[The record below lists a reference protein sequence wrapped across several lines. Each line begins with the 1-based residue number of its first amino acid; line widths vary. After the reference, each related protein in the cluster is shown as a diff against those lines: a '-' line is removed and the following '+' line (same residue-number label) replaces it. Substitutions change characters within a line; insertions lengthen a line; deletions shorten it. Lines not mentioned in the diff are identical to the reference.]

1 MDTTFGQELAQQNTG
16 TTQPRRQWLTALL
29 AAAIAALILMAGPG
43 LWLLLRSDTPG
54 DDSAGAGFARD
65 MSMHHI
71 QAVEMA
77 LIAQERTDDPEIRI
91 LATDI
96 IITQTGQIGQMRGWL
111 DAWGVPPNS
120 SDLPMTWMGHPV
132 EGRMPGMAS
141 PEEVAQLREL
151 PVPEMEE
158 LFLQLMIVHHQSGVD
173 MAQAVLDRSDNSTV
187 EFLAGRMV
195 QSQQKEIDV
204 MNDLLERKGFER
216 VPEEPAMDKD
226 DEHIHH

>member
-1 MDTTFGQELAQQNTG
+1 MDTTFGQELAQQKTG
-16 TTQPRRQWLTALL
+16 STQPRPQWLTALSIVT
-29 AAAIAALILMAGPG
+29 IAAVILMAGFA
-43 LWLLLRSDTPG
+43 LWLLLRSDTPA
-54 DDSAGAGFARD
+54 DNSAEAGFARD

-77 LIAQERTDDPEIRI
+77 LITQERTEDPEIRV

-111 DAWGVPPNS
+111 DAWHLPPNS
-120 SDLPMTWMGHPV
+120 ADLPMTWMGHPV

-151 PVPEMEE
+151 PEPEMDA

-195 QSQQKEIDV
+195 DSQQKEIDV
-204 MNDLLERKGFER
+204 MNDMLERRGSEP
-216 VPEEPAMDKD
+216 VTEEPVMDGEE
-226 DEHIHH
+226 EHGQH

>member
-1 MDTTFGQELAQQNTG
+1 MDTTFGQELAQQKTG
-16 TTQPRRQWLTALL
+16 STQPRPQWLTALSIVT
-29 AAAIAALILMAGPG
+29 IAAVILMAGFA
-43 LWLLLRSDTPG
+43 LWLLLRSDTPV
-54 DDSAGAGFARD
+54 DNSAEAGFARD

-77 LIAQERTDDPEIRI
+77 LIAQERTEDPEIRV

-111 DAWGVPPNS
+111 DAWNLPPNS
-120 SDLPMTWMGHPV
+120 ADLPMTWMGHPV

-141 PEEVAQLREL
+141 PEEVALLREL
-151 PVPEMEE
+151 PEPEMDV

-187 EFLAGRMV
+187 GFLAGRMV
-195 QSQQKEIDV
+195 ESQQKEIDV

-216 VPEEPAMDKD
+216 VPEPAVDED
-226 DEHIHH
+226 DEHSHH

>member
-1 MDTTFGQELAQQNTG
+1 MDTAIGQKLAQHDAN
-16 TTQPRRQWLTALL
+16 TTQPRGQRFMAVAAGATVAIL
-29 AAAIAALILMAGPG
+29 AVAGLG
-43 LWLLLRSDTPG
+43 LWLLLQSGAPG
-54 DDSAGAGFARD
+54 DRSAEAGFARD

-77 LIAQERTDDPEIRI
+77 LIVQERTEDPAIRI

-111 DAWGVPPNS
+111 DVWGLPPNS
-120 SDLPMTWMGHPV
+120 SEPPMAWMGHPV

-141 PEEVAQLREL
+141 PEDIARLREL
-151 PVPEMEE
+151 PVPQMEE
-158 LFLQLMIVHHQSGVD
+158 LFLQLMIVHHVAGVD

-195 QSQQKEIDV
+195 DSQQSEIDL
-204 MNDLLERKGFER
+204 MNDMLERRGS
-216 VPEEPAMDKD
+216 EPHTGRAVDR
-226 DEHIHH
+226 

>member
-1 MDTTFGQELAQQNTG
+1 MDTTFGQELAQQKTG
-16 TTQPRRQWLTALL
+16 STQPRPQWLTALSIVT
-29 AAAIAALILMAGPG
+29 IAAVILMAGFA
-43 LWLLLRSDTPG
+43 LWLLLRSDTPV
-54 DDSAGAGFARD
+54 DNSAEAGFARD

-77 LIAQERTDDPEIRI
+77 LIAQERTEDPEIRV

-111 DAWGVPPNS
+111 DIWHLPPNS
-120 SDLPMTWMGHPV
+120 ADLPMTWMEHPV

-141 PEEVAQLREL
+141 PDEVARLREL
-151 PVPEMEE
+151 PEPGMDA

-187 EFLAGRMV
+187 GFLAGRMV
-195 QSQQKEIDV
+195 ESQQKEIDV

-216 VPEEPAMDKD
+216 VPEPTVDED
-226 DEHIHH
+226 DEHSHH

>member
-1 MDTTFGQELAQQNTG
+1 MDTPFGQDLAQQNTA
-16 TTQPRRQWLTALL
+16 TSQPRRQWLTTLSIV
-29 AAAIAALILMAGPG
+29 AIAAIILMAGFT
-43 LWLLLRSDTPG
+43 LWLLPRSDTPG
-54 DDSAGAGFARD
+54 DDSAEAGFARD

-96 IITQTGQIGQMRGWL
+96 ILTQQGQIGQMRGWL

-120 SDLPMTWMGHPV
+120 SEPPMTWMGHPV
-132 EGRMPGMAS
+132 EGQMPGMAS
-141 PEEVAQLREL
+141 PDEIAQLREL
-151 PVPEMEE
+151 PAPEMEE
-158 LFLQLMIVHHQSGVD
+158 LFLQLMIVHHQAGVD

-195 QSQQKEIDV
+195 ASQQKEIDV
-204 MNDLLERKGFER
+204 MNDLLERKGLDR
-216 VPEEPAMDKD
+216 VPEEPAMDGD
-226 DEHIHH
+226 DEHSQH